1 MILIMFFQFAIGL
14 TDVYV
19 AGYLGTNVLAAVGY
33 VGQLYFTLIIIGN
46 GLTVGTVSMASQAYG
61 ARALD
66 VVGSIT
72 GHSLIIGVAVSSS
85 LSLLAGLYP
94 GYIVRMAG
102 MPAEIE
108 GIATAFM
115 RVFSLVL
122 VPTYV
127 MIITAGVLRASGRIR
142 FAMVNS
148 FIAAAVN
155 VVGDFVLPFGW
166 GPVPALGYVG
176 IAWASALATSLGM
189 VLNLFLLCYGPS
201 RTSFQV
207 LWSPLSR
214 CFKNLVKLGIPSALQ
229 QTAWNAG
236 TLVVY
241 FLVGRIEEGQITAL
255 AAMTAGLRI
264 EAMIFLPIFAF
275 NMAAAVL
282 TGNRV
287 GTGDLAGARSGAKA
301 AALLCLLFVSLPALA
316 IFVFAPHICTF
327 LTDDPAVLAEMTRYL
342 RVNMVAVPFMAVGI
356 SLSGALQG
364 AGDTLGTMKI
374 IFVGMWLI
382 RLPLIIAAIYLLK
395 TGAVGVWCAMT
406 LSIAFMCALF
416 GHRFRGTAWTT
427 ASIDDTDKTMLWE
440 ACIWR
445 SRLPD

>member
-1 MILIMFFQFAIGL
+1 
-14 TDVYV
+14 
-19 AGYLGTNVLAAVGY
+19 
-33 VGQLYFTLIIIGN
+33 
-46 GLTVGTVSMASQAYG
+46 
-61 ARALD
+61 
-66 VVGSIT
+66 
-72 GHSLIIGVAVSSS
+72 
-85 LSLLAGLYP
+85 
-94 GYIVRMAG
+94 
-102 MPAEIE
+102 
-108 GIATAFM
+108 
-115 RVFSLVL
+115 
-122 VPTYV
+122 
-127 MIITAGVLRASGRIR
+127 
-142 FAMVNS
+142 
-148 FIAAAVN
+148 
-155 VVGDFVLPFGW
+155 
-166 GPVPALGYVG
+166 
-176 IAWASALATSLGM
+176 
-189 VLNLFLLCYGPS
+189 
-201 RTSFQV
+201 
-207 LWSPLSR
+207 
-214 CFKNLVKLGIPSALQ
+214 
-229 QTAWNAG
+229 
-236 TLVVY
+236 
-241 FLVGRIEEGQITAL
+241 
-255 AAMTAGLRI
+255 
-264 EAMIFLPIFAF
+264 
-275 NMAAAVL
+275 MAAAVL